1 MSEALTRRIAAALVV
16 LGVVASPVAAQDADI
31 TVTFATGVEPNGDP
45 WHWVEATVWT
55 FDILAPKT
63 LVVRASF
70 GTRTVA
76 DRAAGRA
83 GSTVVGIY
91 ENREAI
97 PAGSAGKVYWVNAL
111 RGLKL
116 LGEEWPE
123 PRTFERLES
132 VELAIWGDDRRYEM
146 SCRDG
151 ASPIWAKVFDCW
163 LPSQGAAQSPHGED
177 IGIAFADSSA
187 LGDRLIH
194 FDPYTFDIAAEA
206 LTVLAAFESRPG
218 SDPGAVGGY
227 VVCRYGNREAATARG
242 GWRPLHWLGCE
253 ADWSEPRTFE
263 RLGATDETGGERRGG
278 VEVTISKD
286 GRIYEMRC
294 EDVSEP
300 GSGRWFACWLPPV
313 NQAEGLP

>member
-1 MSEALTRRIAAALVV
+1 MSRAHTSRIAAVLAL
-16 LGVVASPVAAQDADI
+16 LGVAATPVASQDADI

-45 WHWVEATVWT
+45 WHWVEATVST
-55 FDILAPKT
+55 FDIIAPRT

-70 GTRTVA
+70 RTRTVD

-83 GSTVVGIY
+83 GSTVVGLY

-97 PAGSAGKVYWVNAL
+97 PAGSIGRVYWAGALQEGKV
-111 RGLKL
+111 

-132 VELAIWGDDRRYEM
+132 VELAIWGDDSRYEM
-146 SCRDG
+146 SCRHS
-151 ASPIWAKVFDCW
+151 ASLTWAKVFDCW
-163 LPSQGAAQSPHGED
+163 LPSPSPVAAQGPHGED

-187 LGDRLIH
+187 LGDRLVH

-206 LTVLAAFESRPG
+206 LTVLAAFERRTG
-218 SDPGAVGGY
+218 SDPAAVGGY

-253 ADWSEPRTFE
+253 DQWPEPRTFE
-263 RLGATDETGGERRGG
+263 RLGATDGTAGERRGG
-278 VEVTISKD
+278 VEVTISED
-286 GRIYEMRC
+286 GRIYELRC

-300 GSGRWFACWLPPV
+300 GSGRWFACWL
-313 NQAEGLP
+313 LP

>member
-1 MSEALTRRIAAALVV
+1 MSSSLTRKIVGWLAVLAVPAA
-16 LGVVASPVAAQDADI
+16 SQVAAQDPDI
-31 TVTFATGVEPNGDP
+31 TVTFATGVEPNDDP
-45 WHWVEATVWT
+45 WHWVEATVAT
-55 FDILAPKT
+55 FDIIAPKT

-70 GTRTVA
+70 RTRTVD

-83 GSTVVGIY
+83 GSTVVGLY

-97 PAGSAGKVYWVNAL
+97 PAGSVGKVFWAGAL
-111 RGLKL
+111 REGKV

-132 VELAIWGDDRRYEM
+132 VELAIWGDDSRYEM
-146 SCRDG
+146 SCRHS
-151 ASPIWAKVFDCW
+151 ASLTWAKVFDCW
-163 LPSQGAAQSPHGED
+163 LPSPSPVAAQGPHGED

-187 LGDRLIH
+187 LGDRLVH
-194 FDPYTFDIAAEA
+194 FDPYTVDIGAEA
-206 LTVLAAFESRPG
+206 LTVLAAFERRTG
-218 SDPGAVGGY
+218 SDPAAVGGY
-227 VVCRYGNREAATARG
+227 VVCRYGNSEAATARG

-253 ADWSEPRTFE
+253 REWLEPRTFE

-278 VEVTISKD
+278 VEVTVSKD

-300 GSGRWFACWLPPV
+300 GSGRWFACWL
-313 NQAEGLP
+313 LP